1 MASPVAAGYPQP
13 VASPPPVY
21 LRSSP
26 PASPTHH
33 QSTPRSMPR
42 GPLNMGIGRKSPPAS
57 VPLADNVVNNQY
69 ISTPS
74 VDVNGDT
81 KLPLVSNKTVD
92 NFPDDYEVPPLPTT
106 AFSKLTMEEDS
117 PQINVRGPHGDFPSR
132 GDSYGA
138 PPHSESF
145 AHGHTPASSGSWSLV
160 ESQGRDEPNKS
171 SRSPSDQE
179 APSGSQ
185 ECSSRG
191 SLDSMSQVPEGYVE
205 QEPEPLHYHHRPYQP
220 SKTGG
225 STENFIGPNGH
236 LSAGRSRPP
245 RPRSAYS
252 FASDL
257 GGEGRN
263 GSPQASPYLRAHS
276 SSRNS
281 TASPDVRPLSF
292 VDLLNT
298 PYPQPGPAPA
308 QFGNSHLQSSVGNN
322 ASLLS
327 HKQTFDMYLANV
339 KKTDDPAI
347 QYEFAIFMVN
357 AMLEMPTQDL
367 DEAAAAY
374 GRKGSEITRASLLR
388 EAKSILQRLSDR
400 SYPFA
405 QYYLADGYASGL
417 FSKGKEDHDRA
428 FTLFVAASKHGHVEA
443 CYRTALCYEFGW
455 GTRVEAARAQQFY
468 RQAASK
474 NHPGAMLRMAKACLA
489 GDLGLGKRYREGVKW
504 LKRAT
509 ESSDA
514 QYNSAPYELGLLHE
528 SGYGDDVFA
537 DPAYA
542 AQLFT
547 KSADLGHVEASYRL
561 GDAYE
566 HGKLECPRD
575 PALSIHFYTGAA
587 QGGHPLA
594 MMALCAWYLVG
605 AEPVL
610 EKDENEAY
618 EWAKRAADLGLSKAQ
633 YAVGYFTEMGIGCR
647 RDPLEANVYYVKA
660 AEQGDTRAT
669 HRIAAIRAAAEGVDP
684 AQAAASNGQ
693 RNKKDGKKRF
703 GLF

>member
-1 MASPVAAGYPQP
+1 MASPVAGGYPQP
-13 VASPPPVY
+13 VSSPPPVY

-26 PASPTHH
+26 PIASPRHEG
-33 QSTPRSMPR
+33 TPRSTPQQ
-42 GPLNMGIGRKSPPAS
+42 PLLTQNLVRKPLPDSASSPNNDDLSYRHSS
-57 VPLADNVVNNQY
+57 VPPVRINGNVLQSPNPENAQEAY
-69 ISTPS
+69 
-74 VDVNGDT
+74 D
-81 KLPLVSNKTVD
+81 
-92 NFPDDYEVPPLPTT
+92 VPPLPTE
-106 AFSKLTMEEDS
+106 AFSHMTVDDQ
-117 PQINVRGPHGDFPSR
+117 PQSNGHSSNFQFPPR
-132 GDSYGA
+132 RDSYAA
-138 PPHSESF
+138 PRVMEP
-145 AHGHTPASSGSWSLV
+145 AGQGHTPASSGSWSVV
-160 ESQGRDEPNKS
+160 EPQMKEGPTMHAN
-171 SRSPSDQE
+171 
-179 APSGSQ
+179 ASGSTL
-185 ECSSRG
+185 ERDVPTGSHNSSSRG
-191 SLDSMSQVPEGYVE
+191 SMDSLPLAADNY
-205 QEPEPLHYHHRPYQP
+205 EPLQYHHRPYQM
-220 SKTGG
+220 SQAGLR
-225 STENFIGPNGH
+225 SSLVNNSSENFLSSNGH
-236 LSAGRSRPP
+236 LSAKRPA

-252 FASDL
+252 FVSDR
-257 GGEGRN
+257 EGRN
-263 GSPQASPYLRAHS
+263 GSPQSSPYLHARS
-276 SSRNS
+276 SSRHS

-298 PYPQPGPAPA
+298 SYPQPGPGPA
-308 QFGNSHLQSSVGNN
+308 AVGNAHLRSSVGNN

-339 KKTDDPAI
+339 KKTDDPAV

-357 AMLEMPTQDL
+357 AMLEMPP
-367 DEAAAAY
+367 EALGEGVAQVY
-374 GRKGSEITRASLLR
+374 SRKGSEITRASLLR

-417 FSKGKEDHDRA
+417 FSKGKEDSDRA
-428 FTLFVAASKHGHVEA
+428 FQLFVAASKHGHVEA

-474 NHPGAMLRMAKACLA
+474 NHPGAMLRMAKACLS
-489 GDLGLGKRYREGVKW
+489 GDMGLGKRYREGIKW
-504 LKRAT
+504 LKRAA

-566 HGKLECPRD
+566 HGTLNCPRD

-587 QGGHPLA
+587 QGGHALA

-605 AEPVL
+605 AEPVM

-618 EWAKRAADLGLSKAQ
+618 EWAKRAAELGLSKAE

-647 RDPLEANVYYVKA
+647 RDPLEANVWYVKA
-660 AEQGDTRAT
+660 ADQGDDRAK
-669 HRIAAIRAAAEGVDP
+669 HRIAAIRAAAEGANP
-684 AQAAASNGQ
+684 AQAAEYG
-693 RNKKDGKKRF
+693 KPKDGKKRF
-703 GLF
+703 GIF